1 MLNQI
6 INRLQG
12 QVRIRVETPFPER
25 VLNLCGARNL
35 AFWDMAWESDSAF
48 TCRMSR
54 RDFYA
59 LRRAVKKLDCT
70 LTVVRKE
77 GVPFFLGR
85 LRRRHALAAG
95 AILCG
100 TLLFL
105 GSFFIWD
112 FTVEGNERVSE
123 EEILRALQR
132 QGVTIGTFGISLDT
146 ENIRNHVL
154 LDIPELLWITVNVS
168 GCRAY
173 VEVRE
178 RMEVPEQVNE
188 RVPTN
193 VVARRDGLILEI
205 QALDGVKCM
214 LPGTSVEAGELL
226 ISGVEDTE
234 TVGAR
239 VLAGRGTVE
248 ARTWYTLSA
257 VMPLTVSEKRYTGEE
272 TRGLSLVFGTNRVKF
287 FSNSSIAAGNY
298 DKITN
303 RTQWS
308 LFGLPLPVTSVVET
322 CRFYEPVSVEISAA
336 QAEAQGEAIL
346 TDYLHSLVDPYGTVT
361 STLCTS
367 RQTEGG
373 LLVTLTAECVEE
385 IGETVPIY
393 AEPAPTEEP
402 GG

>member
-54 RDFYA
+54 RDFCA

-154 LDIPELLWITVNVS
+154 PGLCGGP
-168 GCRAY
+168 GA
-173 VEVRE
+173 
-178 RMEVPEQVNE
+178 
-188 RVPTN
+188 
-193 VVARRDGLILEI
+193 DGS
-205 QALDGVKCM
+205 AG
-214 LPGTSVEAGELL
+214 AGE
-226 ISGVEDTE
+226 
-234 TVGAR
+234 
-239 VLAGRGTVE
+239 
-248 ARTWYTLSA
+248 
-257 VMPLTVSEKRYTGEE
+257 
-272 TRGLSLVFGTNRVKF
+272 
-287 FSNSSIAAGNY
+287 
-298 DKITN
+298 
-303 RTQWS
+303 
-308 LFGLPLPVTSVVET
+308 
-322 CRFYEPVSVEISAA
+322 
-336 QAEAQGEAIL
+336 
-346 TDYLHSLVDPYGTVT
+346 
-361 STLCTS
+361 
-367 RQTEGG
+367 
-373 LLVTLTAECVEE
+373 
-385 IGETVPIY
+385 
-393 AEPAPTEEP
+393 
-402 GG
+402 